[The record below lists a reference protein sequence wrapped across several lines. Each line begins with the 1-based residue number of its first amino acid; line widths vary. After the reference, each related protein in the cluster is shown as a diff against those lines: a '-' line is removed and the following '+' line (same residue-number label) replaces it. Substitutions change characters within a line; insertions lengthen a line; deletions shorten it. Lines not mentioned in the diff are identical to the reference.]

1 MSDKLDEIR
10 ELLDQTDKTIVEAL
24 AKRQNLVREISRL
37 KINNK
42 KHIRDTDREDELL
55 DKITRLAREAGLDR
69 YFAEQL
75 FKDIIDH
82 SVRFQ
87 THSLVDH
94 QNVQKDGDIVRV
106 AYQGTDGAFSH
117 QAAYR
122 HFEERYSK
130 VDCLGYTTFRQAA
143 EAVKEQEADY
153 AILPI
158 ENTTAGSI
166 NQTYDILTDDDLHIV
181 GEEAI
186 RVIHCLLALE
196 QVPINRI
203 RRILSHPQAIAQCSN
218 FLAKLH
224 DCKVES
230 YIDTAM
236 SAKKVFEDGDL
247 SQAAIAGSYAAEIYG
262 LEILER
268 DLANQPENF
277 TRFVVVARQPVEVDT
292 QIPCKTSLLMVTTH
306 DQGALVGC
314 LNIIA
319 DHGIDMTKLESRPK
333 PNEPWK
339 YQFYLDIKGN
349 INHPETRVAL
359 EELERKASF
368 LKVLGCYP
376 AQVGNGNES
385 GNS

>member
-1 MSDKLDEIR
+1 MSDKLDSIR
-10 ELLDQTDKTIVEAL
+10 KLLDETDKKIVDSL
-24 AKRQNLVREISRL
+24 ARRQELVREISEL
-37 KINNK
+37 KIGDDSD
-42 KHIRDTDREDELL
+42 IRDTEREEELL
-55 DKITRLAREAGLDR
+55 SKITKLAREAGLDR

-75 FKDIIDH
+75 FKDIIHH

-87 THSLVDH
+87 RHSLVDH
-94 QNVQKDGDIVRV
+94 QNVDKEADLVQV

-130 VDCLGYTTFRQAA
+130 VDCFGYDTFREAA
-143 EAVKEQEADY
+143 EAVKAKKVDY

-166 NQTYDILTDDDLHIV
+166 NETYDLLADDDLHIV

-186 RVIHCLLALE
+186 RIIHCLLALE
-196 QVPINRI
+196 DIPINRI
-203 RRILSHPQAIAQCSN
+203 RRIMSHPQAIAQCSN

-224 DCKVES
+224 DCRVES

-236 SAKKVFEDGDL
+236 SAKKVLDDGDL
-247 SQAAIAGSYAAEIYG
+247 SQAAIAGSYAADIYG
-262 LEILER
+262 LKILKR
-268 DLANQPENF
+268 DLANQSENF
-277 TRFVVVARQPVEVDT
+277 TRFVVVSRQPVEVDP

-306 DQGALVGC
+306 QQGALVGC

-339 YQFYLDIKGN
+339 YQFYLDVEGN
-349 INHPETRVAL
+349 IANPEVQVAL
-359 EELERKASF
+359 QELEQEASS

-376 AQVGNGNES
+376 AQVGTPDE
-385 GNS
+385 

>member
-1 MSDKLDEIR
+1 MSDKLNSIR
-10 ELLDQTDKTIVEAL
+10 RLLDETDKTIIKAL
-24 AKRQNLVREISRL
+24 AKRQDLVREISEL
-37 KINNK
+37 KIDDESD
-42 KHIRDTDREDELL
+42 IRDTEREEELL
-55 DKITRLAREAGLDR
+55 SKITKLAREAGLDR

-75 FKDIIDH
+75 FKDIIHH

-87 THSLVDH
+87 THSLVDY
-94 QNVQKDGDIVRV
+94 QNEQKGAETVQV

-117 QAAYR
+117 QAAFR
-122 HFEERYSK
+122 HFEERYSQ
-130 VDCLGYTTFRQAA
+130 VDCFGYDTFRQAA
-143 EAVKEQEADY
+143 EAVKECKVDY

-166 NQTYDILTDDDLHIV
+166 RETYDLLADDELHIV

-186 RVIHCLLALE
+186 RIIHCLLALE
-196 QVPINRI
+196 DIPVDRI
-203 RRILSHPQAIAQCSN
+203 RRIMSHPQAIAQCSN

-224 DCKVES
+224 DCRVES

-236 SAKKVFEDGDL
+236 SAKKVLEDGDL

-262 LEILER
+262 LNILKR
-268 DLANQPENF
+268 DLANQSENF
-277 TRFVVVARQPVEVDT
+277 TRFVVVGPQPVEVDP

-306 DQGALVGC
+306 EQGALVGC

-339 YQFYLDIKGN
+339 YQFYLDIEGN
-349 INHPETRVAL
+349 IANSEIRVAL
-359 EELERKASF
+359 QELEQEASS

-376 AQVGNGNES
+376 AQVGNGEE
-385 GNS
+385 

>member
-1 MSDKLDEIR
+1 MPNKLDSIR
-10 ELLDQTDKTIVEAL
+10 KLLDQTDKTIVDAL
-24 AKRQNLVREISRL
+24 AKRQELVRVVLSF
-37 KINNK
+37 KIGDK
-42 KHIRDTDREDELL
+42 KDIRDIEREDQLL
-55 DKITRLAREAGLDR
+55 KKIAELAREAGLDR

-75 FKDIIDH
+75 FKDIIHH

-94 QNVQKDGDIVRV
+94 QNEKENSLVKV

-117 QAAYR
+117 QAAFR
-122 HFEERYSK
+122 HFEERYTEVQCFGYDTFQEAAQAVEDEK
-130 VDCLGYTTFRQAA
+130 VDC
-143 EAVKEQEADY
+143 
-153 AILPI
+153 AILPV

-166 NQTYDILTDDDLHIV
+166 NQTYDILRDSSLHIV

-196 QVPINRI
+196 KVPLNRI
-203 RRILSHPQAIAQCSN
+203 RRILSHPQAIAQCTQ

-224 DCKVES
+224 SCKVES

-236 SAKKVFEDGDL
+236 SAKKVLDDGDL

-262 LEILER
+262 LQILER

-277 TRFVVVARQPVEVDT
+277 TRFVIVSREPVAVDR
-292 QIPCKTSLLMVTTH
+292 QIPCKTSLLMMTRH
-306 DQGALVGC
+306 EEGSLIQC
-314 LNIIA
+314 LKVLDEHNIN
-319 DHGIDMTKLESRPK
+319 MTKLESRPR

-339 YQFYLDIKGN
+339 YLFYLDIEGN
-349 INHPETRVAL
+349 IQNPDTRLAL
-359 EELERKASF
+359 EELEQKSSS

-376 AQVGNGNES
+376 AQVGKGES
-385 GNS
+385 SDQ

>member
-1 MSDKLDEIR
+1 MKDKLEKIRKKLDE
-10 ELLDQTDKTIVEAL
+10 TDRKIIDAL
-24 AKRQNLVREISRL
+24 AKRQDIIRDVSEL
-37 KINNK
+37 KITDRK
-42 KHIRDTDREDELL
+42 EIRDFEREEELL
-55 DKITRLAREAGLDR
+55 EKITRLAREAGLDR
-69 YFAEQL
+69 YFAEEL
-75 FKDIIDH
+75 FKDIIHH

-94 QNVQKDGDIVRV
+94 QNVQKDSDIVRV

-117 QAAYR
+117 QAAHR
-122 HFEERYSK
+122 HFEDRYYE
-130 VDCLGYTTFRQAA
+130 VQCFGYNTFREAA
-143 EAVKEQEADY
+143 QAVKDERVDY

-166 NQTYDILTDDDLHIV
+166 NDTYDILGDENMHIV

-186 RVIHCLLALE
+186 RVIHCLLAIE
-196 QVPINRI
+196 QVPLDRI
-203 RRILSHPQAIAQCSN
+203 RRIMSHPQAIAQCSS

-236 SAKKVFEDGDL
+236 SAKKVLEDGDL

-262 LEILER
+262 LQILER
-268 DLANQPENF
+268 DLANQSENF
-277 TRFVVVARQPVEVDT
+277 TRFVVVSRNPVEVDR

-306 DQGALVGC
+306 EQGALVGC

-339 YQFYLDIKGN
+339 YQFYIDIEGN
-349 INHPETRVAL
+349 IAHPDTRVAL
-359 EELERKASF
+359 EELEQKASS
-368 LKVLGCYP
+368 LKILGCYP
-376 AQVGNGNES
+376 AQVGNNDE
-385 GNS
+385 

>member
-1 MSDKLDEIR
+1 MADKLNSIR
-10 ELLDQTDKTIVEAL
+10 KLLDQTDKKIIDAL
-24 AKRQNLVREISRL
+24 ARRQELVREISSF
-37 KINNK
+37 KIDEEK
-42 KHIRDTDREDELL
+42 GIRDTDREEELL
-55 DKITRLAREAGLDR
+55 NKIQKLAREAGLDR

-75 FKDIIDH
+75 FTDIIHH

-87 THSLVDH
+87 RHSLVDH
-94 QNVQKDGDIVRV
+94 QNEGTETDAVHV

-117 QAAYR
+117 QAADR
-122 HFEERYSK
+122 HFEERYSE
-130 VDCLGYTTFRQAA
+130 VHCLGYDTFRQAA
-143 EAVKEQEADY
+143 QAVKDEEVDF

-166 NQTYDILTDDDLHIV
+166 NETYDILGDSDLHIV

-196 QVPINRI
+196 QVPLDRI
-203 RRILSHPQAIAQCSN
+203 RRIMSHPQALAQCSN

-236 SAKKVFEDGDL
+236 SAKKVLEDGDL
-247 SQAAIAGSYAAEIYG
+247 SQAAIAGSYAADIYE

-277 TRFVVVARQPVEVDT
+277 TRFVIVSRNPVQVDP
-292 QIPCKTSLLMVTTH
+292 QIPCKTSLLMVTNH
-306 DQGALVGC
+306 EQGALVDC
-314 LNIIA
+314 LNVIA
-319 DHGIDMTKLESRPK
+319 DHGIDMNKLESRPK
-333 PNEPWK
+333 PNAPWK
-339 YQFYLDIKGN
+339 YQFYLDIEGN
-349 INHPETRVAL
+349 ISNSDTRVAL
-359 EELERKASF
+359 EELERKASS

-376 AQVGNGNES
+376 AQVGNRDT
-385 GNS
+385 